1 MTPPVDYFDGRDK
14 RTEERRKVM
23 MQPHPHDASEPCP
36 GGCEDIVTVESA
48 VCKVKADVSALGDR
62 VASYHDQLTRF
73 ETRLDE
79 NNQRMSAMQV
89 AINNNSATLAT
100 NSSDTAEILGILRD
114 SKSVF
119 KFAGAAGSV
128 IKWAL
133 GIASAAL
140 IFWYAIKDWP
150 RHG

>member
-1 MTPPVDYFDGRDK
+1 MTPIDYFDGHDK

-23 MQPHPHDASEPCP
+23 MQPHPHDASAPCP

-48 VCKVKADVSALGDR
+48 VCKAKTDITTLEGR
-62 VASYHDQLTRF
+62 VATIHDRMTRF
-73 ETRLDE
+73 EARLDE
-79 NNQRMSAMQV
+79 GNTRMGHIETSL
-89 AINNNSATLAT
+89 NNNSATLAT

>member
-1 MTPPVDYFDGRDK
+1 MTPPVDYFDGAEK
-14 RTEERRKVM
+14 RAADRRI
-23 MQPHPHDASEPCP
+23 QITPHPHDASEPCP

-62 VASYHDQLTRF
+62 VASYHDQMTRF

-89 AINNNSATLAT
+89 ALNSNSATLTT
-100 NSSDTAEILGILRD
+100 NSADTAEILEILRD
-114 SKSVF
+114 SKSFFRV
-119 KFAGAAGSV
+119 AGAAGSV